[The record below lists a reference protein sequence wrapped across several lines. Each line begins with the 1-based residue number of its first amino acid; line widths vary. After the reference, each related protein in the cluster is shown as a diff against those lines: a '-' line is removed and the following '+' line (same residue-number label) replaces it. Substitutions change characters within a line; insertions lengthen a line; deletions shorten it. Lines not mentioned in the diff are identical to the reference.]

1 MASTPA
7 NLAALRASVES
18 ERFRLVPLGHWGAF
32 QLTWPWTKDSAFMT
46 SYWGSG
52 EPLSAWKWYRQM
64 IRPNNRTKFVHAIVP
79 HGETKPIGAHSI
91 AMRPY
96 RSCFLA
102 VGIHDR
108 GWWGKGVVQ
117 EVRTRIIDHVFEHS
131 DVERL
136 HAQVMAR
143 NFPSIFNY
151 RKLGFAHVGTLHR
164 LRQDKA
170 TGEVQD
176 MLIFEMFREEWMARK
191 APADA

>member
-1 MASTPA
+1 MGR
-7 NLAALRASVES
+7 AALQAPIES
-18 ERFRLVPLGHWGAF
+18 ERFRLVPLGRWQAF
-32 QLTWPWTKDSAFMT
+32 RLTYAWTKDSAFMS
-46 SYWGSG
+46 SYCGSG
-52 EPLSAWKWYRQM
+52 EPRSPWKWYREM
-64 IRPNNRTKFVHAIVP
+64 IRPNNRTRFVHAIVP
-79 HGETKPIGAHSI
+79 HGQTDPIGVHIA

-96 RSCFLA
+96 RSCLLA

-117 EVRTRIIDHVFEHS
+117 EVRTRVIDHLLEHT

-136 HAQVMAR
+136 HAMVVAR

-164 LRQDKA
+164 CRIDKA
-170 TGEVQD
+170 TGDVQD

-191 APADA
+191 ASADA